1 MTLDIENKNMV
12 DLINN
17 NLKKSKFLIFTEC
30 LYNIECNQKNNYANE
45 YIMSFIGKEY
55 VSSLK
60 KELLITT
67 NTKRTFIPGDEWLYY
82 KIYTGVNIA
91 DNLLITAFK
100 EIIFILKEQ
109 KLIDSWFF
117 IRYNDPNF
125 HLRIRFHLIEFS
137 SKEAIM
143 NVFNNIIKDYIEKGI
158 IWKIELSNYERELE
172 KMPLLEY
179 LNQQYS
185 PRFTGFV
192 SATTKDKDAIKGA
205 VNHRSEV
212 WVGGK
217 IIMISDSMWNEM
229 LNSLGEE

>member
-1 MTLDIENKNMV
+1 M
-12 DLINN
+12 
-17 NLKKSKFLIFTEC
+17 
-30 LYNIECNQKNNYANE
+30 
-45 YIMSFIGKEY
+45 
-55 VSSLK
+55 
-60 KELLITT
+60 
-67 NTKRTFIPGDEWLYY
+67 YY

-172 KMPLLEY
+172 RYAFDNIEKSEMIFSHDSDMIISLIE
-179 LNQQYS
+179 
-185 PRFTGFV
+185 
-192 SATTKDKDAIKGA
+192 TTKHNNELNIIWLYSLKAIDDLLNAFEIELFDKLNLFEVLYKDFSIEFNTNKVLKKQIDAKFRI
-205 VNHRSEV
+205 SEN
-212 WVGGK
+212 K
-217 IIMISDSMWNEM
+217 IEQIMTKTNI
-229 LNSLGEE
+229 